1 MEIHQLRYFVAVA
14 ELLSFTKAA
23 ARCEVS
29 QPSLSQ
35 QIQKLERDLGV
46 QLLDRL
52 GKRIKLTDAGEAFY
66 ERATAVLDALD
77 DAKTCVQ
84 TSLDWQKGAITVG
97 AIHTIAPYLLPE
109 VVSRLTRRFPHAQ
122 VTVEEQLTEELLANC
137 LAGELDVGILALP
150 IAEQRLQAEGLFTEK
165 LVAAVPSSSP
175 LAKSKRVT
183 LDDVTRQPFV
193 LLDDMHCLGRQTL
206 QLCADRNCTPAVS
219 CRTAQLLTVQE
230 LVALGQ
236 GVSLVPEM
244 ATEHDRD
251 QRVVY
256 RRLDER
262 PVERE
267 IGMIWR
273 PRYRPRRLVE
283 ATLELLRELGR
294 ERAAAAKTSAS
305 AASRSSRARKPVPGR
320 ATRGGAGRRQDA

>member
-1 MEIHQLRYFVAVA
+1 MEINQLRYFVAVA

-23 ARCEVS
+23 ARCHVS

-35 QIQKLERDLGV
+35 QIQKLELDLGV

-52 GKRIKLTDAGEAFY
+52 GRRIKLTDAGDVFY
-66 ERATAVLDALD
+66 DRAAVALDAID

-97 AIHTIAPYLLPE
+97 AIHTVAPYLLPE
-109 VVSRLTRRFPHAQ
+109 VVSRLTKRFPQAQ

-137 LAGELDVGILALP
+137 LAGELDVGIVALP
-150 IAEQRLQAEGLFTEK
+150 IAEQRVRAESLFTEK
-165 LVAAVPSSSP
+165 LVAALPADSP
-175 LAKSKRVT
+175 LTKKKRLT
-183 LDDVTRQPFV
+183 LDDVTGQPFV

-206 QLCADRNCTPAVS
+206 QLCSDRNCAPAVS

-244 ATEHDRD
+244 AANRDRD
-251 QRVVY
+251 KRRVY
-256 RRLDER
+256 RTLDGP
-262 PVERE
+262 PV
-267 IGMIWR
+267 
-273 PRYRPRRLVE
+273 
-283 ATLELLRELGR
+283 
-294 ERAAAAKTSAS
+294 
-305 AASRSSRARKPVPGR
+305 
-320 ATRGGAGRRQDA
+320 

>member
-1 MEIHQLRYFVAVA
+1 MEINQLRYFVAVA

-23 ARCEVS
+23 ARCNVS

-35 QIQKLERDLGV
+35 QIQKLELDLGV

-52 GKRIKLTDAGEAFY
+52 GRRIKLTDAGDVFY
-66 ERATAVLDALD
+66 ERATAALDAIN

-84 TSLDWQKGAITVG
+84 TGLDWQKGAITVG
-97 AIHTIAPYLLPE
+97 AIHTVAPYLLPD
-109 VVSRLTRRFPHAQ
+109 VVSRLTKRFPEAQ
-122 VTVEEQLTEELLANC
+122 VTVEEQLTEELIANC
-137 LAGELDVGILALP
+137 LAGELDVGIVALP
-150 IAEQRLQAEGLFTEK
+150 ITEQRVRAESLFTEK
-165 LVAAVPSSSP
+165 LVATLPANSQ
-175 LAKSKRVT
+175 LAGAKRLT
-183 LDDVTRQPFV
+183 LRDVTSQPFV

-206 QLCADRNCTPAVS
+206 QLCADRNCAPAVS

-244 ATEHDRD
+244 AANRNRD
-251 QRVVY
+251 KRLVY
-256 RRLDER
+256 RTLDGP

-283 ATLELLRELGR
+283 AVLDLLRDFGR
-294 ERAAAAKTSAS
+294 KRVAS
-305 AASRSSRARKPVPGR
+305 
-320 ATRGGAGRRQDA
+320 

>member
-1 MEIHQLRYFVAVA
+1 MEINQLRYFVAVA

-23 ARCEVS
+23 ARCRVS

-35 QIQKLERDLGV
+35 QIQKLELDLGV

-52 GKRIKLTDAGEAFY
+52 GRRVKLTDAGDVFY
-66 ERATAVLDALD
+66 ERAAAALDAIN

-84 TSLDWQKGAITVG
+84 TSLDWRKGAITVG
-97 AIHTIAPYLLPE
+97 AIHTVAPYLLPE
-109 VVSRLTRRFPHAQ
+109 VVRRLTKRFPQAQ
-122 VTVEEQLTEELLANC
+122 VTVEEQLTEELVANC
-137 LAGELDVGILALP
+137 LAGELDVGIVALP
-150 IAEQRLQAEGLFTEK
+150 IAEQRVRSESLFTEK
-165 LVAAVPSSSP
+165 LVATVPATSP
-175 LAKSKRVT
+175 LAKESRLT
-183 LDDVTRQPFV
+183 LADITSQPFV

-206 QLCADRNCTPAVS
+206 QLCADRNCAPAVS

-244 ATEHDRD
+244 ATQTNRD
-251 QRVVY
+251 KRLVY
-256 RRLDER
+256 RTLDGP

-283 ATLELLRELGR
+283 AVLELLRDFGSKRAMAER
-294 ERAAAAKTSAS
+294 EAA
-305 AASRSSRARKPVPGR
+305 R
-320 ATRGGAGRRQDA
+320 

>member
-1 MEIHQLRYFVAVA
+1 MEINQLRYFAAVA

-23 ARCEVS
+23 ARCRVS

-35 QIQKLERDLGV
+35 QIQKLEVDLGV

-52 GKRIKLTDAGEAFY
+52 GRRIKLTDAGEVFY
-66 ERATAVLDALD
+66 ERAAVALDAID
-77 DAKTCVQ
+77 DAKTCVK
-84 TSLDWQKGAITVG
+84 SGVDWQKSAISVG

-109 VVSRLTRRFPHAQ
+109 VVRRLTKRFPQAQ
-122 VTVEEQLTEELLANC
+122 VTVEEQLTEELVANC
-137 LAGELDVGILALP
+137 LAGELDIGIVAIP
-150 IAEQRLQAEGLFTEK
+150 IAEQRVRSESLFTEK
-165 LVAAVPSSSP
+165 LVAAVPTSNP
-175 LAKSKRVT
+175 LADNKRLT
-183 LDDVTRQPFV
+183 LRDLTSQPFV

-206 QLCADRNCTPAVS
+206 QLCADRNCAPAVS

-244 ATEHDRD
+244 AASSNRD
-251 QRVVY
+251 KRLVY
-256 RRLDER
+256 RKLDGP

-283 ATLELLRELGR
+283 AVLEMLRDFGSKR
-294 ERAAAAKTSAS
+294 VTVER
-305 AASRSSRARKPVPGR
+305 
-320 ATRGGAGRRQDA
+320 

>member
-1 MEIHQLRYFVAVA
+1 MEINQLRYFVAVA

-23 ARCEVS
+23 ARCRVS

-35 QIQKLERDLGV
+35 QIQKLELDLGV

-52 GKRIKLTDAGEAFY
+52 GRRVKLTDAGDVFY
-66 ERATAVLDALD
+66 ERAAAALDAID

-84 TSLDWQKGAITVG
+84 TSLDWQKGAITIG
-97 AIHTIAPYLLPE
+97 AIHTVAPYLLPE
-109 VVSRLTRRFPHAQ
+109 VVSRLTKKFPDAQ
-122 VTVEEQLTEELLANC
+122 VMVEERLTDELIASC
-137 LAGELDVGILALP
+137 LAGELDVGLVALP
-150 IAEQRLQAEGLFTEK
+150 IAEQRVRSDSLFTEK
-165 LVAAVPSSSP
+165 LVAAIPASSP
-175 LAKSKRVT
+175 LATRARIT
-183 LDDVTRQPFV
+183 LDNLTNEPFV

-219 CRTAQLLTVQE
+219 CHTAQLLTLQE

-244 ATEHDRD
+244 AASRGGDN
-251 QRVVY
+251 RVVY
-256 RRLDER
+256 RKLQGS

-283 ATLELLRELGR
+283 AVLELLRDFGR
-294 ERAAAAKTSAS
+294 KKRANVS
-305 AASRSSRARKPVPGR
+305 
-320 ATRGGAGRRQDA
+320 

>member
-23 ARCEVS
+23 ERCRVS

-35 QIQKLERDLGV
+35 QIQKLEVDLGV

-52 GKRIKLTDAGEAFY
+52 GRRIKLTDAGDVFY
-66 ERATAVLDALD
+66 ERAAAALDAID

-84 TSLDWQKGAITVG
+84 TGLDWQKGAIAVG
-97 AIHTIAPYLLPE
+97 AIHTIAPYLLPD
-109 VVSRLTRRFPHAQ
+109 VVRRLTKRFPQAH
-122 VTVEEQLTEELLANC
+122 VTVEEQLTEELIANC
-137 LAGELDVGILALP
+137 LAGELDVAIVALP
-150 IAEQRLQAEGLFTEK
+150 IAEQRLRTESLFTEK
-165 LVAAVPSSSP
+165 LVAAVPAASP
-175 LAKSKRVT
+175 LSQSNRLT
-183 LDDVTRQPFV
+183 LRDITSQPFV

-206 QLCADRNCTPAVS
+206 QLCADRNCAPAVS

-244 ATEHDRD
+244 AAQSNRD
-251 QRVVY
+251 KRLVY
-256 RRLDER
+256 RKLAGP

-267 IGMIWR
+267 IGMMWR

-283 ATLELLRELGR
+283 AVLDLLRDFGSKRTTVER
-294 ERAAAAKTSAS
+294 EA
-305 AASRSSRARKPVPGR
+305 V
-320 ATRGGAGRRQDA
+320 RGAN

>member
-1 MEIHQLRYFVAVA
+1 MAMEINQLRYFVAVA

-23 ARCEVS
+23 ARCGVS

-35 QIQKLERDLGV
+35 QIQKLELDLGV
-46 QLLDRL
+46 QLLDRF
-52 GKRIKLTDAGEAFY
+52 GRRIKLTDAGDVFY
-66 ERATAVLDALD
+66 DRAAAALDALD

-84 TSLDWQKGAITVG
+84 TSLDWQKGAITLG
-97 AIHTIAPYLLPE
+97 AIHTVAPYLLPD
-109 VVSRLTRRFPHAQ
+109 VVRRLTKTFPQAQ
-122 VTVEEQLTEELLANC
+122 VTVEELLTEELIASC
-137 LAGELDVGILALP
+137 LAGELDVGLVALP
-150 IAEQRLQAEGLFTEK
+150 IAEQRVRAESLFTEK
-165 LVAAVPSSSP
+165 LVAAVPAQSP
-175 LAKSKRVT
+175 LAKRERLT
-183 LDDVTRQPFV
+183 LDDVTSEPFV

-206 QLCADRNCTPAVS
+206 QLCADRNCAPAVS

-244 ATEHDRD
+244 AAHGDRD
-251 QRVVY
+251 KRRVY
-256 RRLDER
+256 RGLDGA

-283 ATLELLRELGR
+283 AVIDMLRELGR
-294 ERAAAAKTSAS
+294 EKTIAPHPPAVRAKRSAQVR
-305 AASRSSRARKPVPGR
+305 SR
-320 ATRGGAGRRQDA
+320 D

>member
-1 MEIHQLRYFVAVA
+1 MEINQLRYFVAIA

-23 ARCEVS
+23 ARCNVS

-35 QIQKLERDLGV
+35 QIQKLELDLGV

-52 GKRIKLTDAGEAFY
+52 GRRIKLTDAGDVFY
-66 ERATAVLDALD
+66 ERATAALDAIN
-77 DAKTCVQ
+77 DARTCVQ
-84 TSLDWQKGAITVG
+84 TGLDWQKGAITVG
-97 AIHTIAPYLLPE
+97 AIHTVAPYLLPD
-109 VVSRLTRRFPHAQ
+109 VVSRLTKRFPEAQ
-122 VTVEEQLTEELLANC
+122 VTVEEQLTEELIANC
-137 LAGELDVGILALP
+137 LAGELDVGIVALP
-150 IAEQRLQAEGLFTEK
+150 IVEQRVRAESLFTEK
-165 LVAAVPSSSP
+165 LVATLPANSP
-175 LAKSKRVT
+175 LADAKRLT
-183 LDDVTRQPFV
+183 LRDVTSQPFV

-206 QLCADRNCTPAVS
+206 QLCADRNCAPAVS

-244 ATEHDRD
+244 AANRNRD
-251 QRVVY
+251 KRLVY
-256 RRLDER
+256 RTLDGP

-283 ATLELLRELGR
+283 AVLDLLRDFGR
-294 ERAAAAKTSAS
+294 KRVAS
-305 AASRSSRARKPVPGR
+305 
-320 ATRGGAGRRQDA
+320 

>member
-1 MEIHQLRYFVAVA
+1 MEINQLRYFVAVA

-23 ARCEVS
+23 ARCNVS

-35 QIQKLERDLGV
+35 QIQKLELGLGV

-52 GKRIKLTDAGEAFY
+52 GRRIKLTDAGDVFY
-66 ERATAVLDALD
+66 ERATAALDAIN

-84 TSLDWQKGAITVG
+84 TGLDWQKGAITVG
-97 AIHTIAPYLLPE
+97 AIHTVAPYLLPD
-109 VVSRLTRRFPHAQ
+109 VVSRLTKRFPEAQ
-122 VTVEEQLTEELLANC
+122 VTVEEQLTEELIANC
-137 LAGELDVGILALP
+137 LAGELDVGIVALP
-150 IAEQRLQAEGLFTEK
+150 IAEQRVRAESLFTEK
-165 LVAAVPSSSP
+165 LVATLPANSQ
-175 LAKSKRVT
+175 LAAAKRLT
-183 LDDVTRQPFV
+183 LRDVTSQPFV

-206 QLCADRNCTPAVS
+206 QLCADRNCAPAVS

-244 ATEHDRD
+244 AANRNRD
-251 QRVVY
+251 KRLVY
-256 RRLDER
+256 RTLDGP

-283 ATLELLRELGR
+283 AVLDLLRDFGR
-294 ERAAAAKTSAS
+294 KRVAS
-305 AASRSSRARKPVPGR
+305 
-320 ATRGGAGRRQDA
+320 

>member
-1 MEIHQLRYFVAVA
+1 MEINQLRYFVAVA

-23 ARCEVS
+23 ARCHVS

-35 QIQKLERDLGV
+35 QIQKLEVDLGV

-52 GKRIKLTDAGEAFY
+52 GRRIKLTDAGDVFY
-66 ERATAVLDALD
+66 ERAAAALDAID

-84 TSLDWQKGAITVG
+84 TGLDWQKGAITVG
-97 AIHTIAPYLLPE
+97 AIHTIAPYLLPD
-109 VVSRLTRRFPHAQ
+109 VVRRLTKRFPQAQ
-122 VTVEEQLTEELLANC
+122 VTVEELLTEELIANC
-137 LAGELDVGILALP
+137 LAGELDVGIVALP
-150 IAEQRLQAEGLFTEK
+150 IAEQRVRAESLFTEK
-165 LVAAVPSSSP
+165 LVAAVPASSL
-175 LAKSKRVT
+175 LAKASRLT
-183 LDDVTRQPFV
+183 LRDVTSQPFV

-206 QLCADRNCTPAVS
+206 QLCADRNCAPAVS

-244 ATEHDRD
+244 AANSNRD
-251 QRVVY
+251 KRLVY
-256 RRLDER
+256 RKLDGP

-273 PRYRPRRLVE
+273 PRFRPRRLVE
-283 ATLELLRELGR
+283 AVLELMRDFGS
-294 ERAAAAKTSAS
+294 K
-305 AASRSSRARKPVPGR
+305 R
-320 ATRGGAGRRQDA
+320 ATAEREAVRSAR

>member
-1 MEIHQLRYFVAVA
+1 MEINQLRYFVAVA

-23 ARCEVS
+23 ARCQVS

-35 QIQKLERDLGV
+35 QIQKLELDLGV

-52 GKRIKLTDAGEAFY
+52 GRRVKLTDAGGVFY
-66 ERATAVLDALD
+66 ERAAAALDAIS

-84 TSLDWQKGAITVG
+84 DSLDWQKGAIAVG
-97 AIHTIAPYLLPE
+97 AIHTVAPYLLPD
-109 VVSRLTRRFPHAQ
+109 VVRRLTKKFPQAQ
-122 VTVEEQLTEELLANC
+122 VTVEEQLTEELVANC

-150 IAEQRLQAEGLFTEK
+150 IAEQRVRTESLFTEK
-165 LVAAVPSSSP
+165 LVAALPADSA
-175 LAKSKRVT
+175 LAKEKRLT
-183 LDDVTRQPFV
+183 LGDVTSQPFV

-206 QLCADRNCTPAVS
+206 QLCADRDCTPVVS

-244 ATEHDRD
+244 ATRRNRD
-251 QRVVY
+251 KRLVY
-256 RRLDER
+256 RRLVGP

-267 IGMIWR
+267 IGVVWR

-283 ATLELLRELGR
+283 AVLELLRDLGR
-294 ERAAAAKTSAS
+294 KRLTAA
-305 AASRSSRARKPVPGR
+305 R
-320 ATRGGAGRRQDA
+320 

>member
-1 MEIHQLRYFVAVA
+1 MEINQLRYFVAVA

-23 ARCEVS
+23 ARCHVS

-35 QIQKLERDLGV
+35 QIQKLELDLGV

-52 GKRIKLTDAGEAFY
+52 GRRIKLTDAGDVLY
-66 ERATAVLDALD
+66 ERAAAALDAID

-109 VVSRLTRRFPHAQ
+109 VVRRLTKRFPQAQ
-122 VTVEEQLTEELLANC
+122 VTVEEQLTEQLLANC
-137 LAGELDVGILALP
+137 LAGELDVGLVALP
-150 IAEQRLQAEGLFTEK
+150 IAEQRVRAESLFTEK
-165 LVAAVPSSSP
+165 LVAALPANSP
-175 LAKSKRVT
+175 LAKKKRLT
-183 LDDVTRQPFV
+183 LDDVTGQPFV

-206 QLCADRNCTPAVS
+206 QLCADHNCAPAVS

-244 ATEHDRD
+244 AANRNRD
-251 QRVVY
+251 KRCVY
-256 RRLDER
+256 RTLDGP

-283 ATLELLRELGR
+283 AVLGLLREFGNKR
-294 ERAAAAKTSAS
+294 VTAA
-305 AASRSSRARKPVPGR
+305 R
-320 ATRGGAGRRQDA
+320 

>member
-1 MEIHQLRYFVAVA
+1 MEINQLRYFVAVA

-23 ARCEVS
+23 ARCHVS

-35 QIQKLERDLGV
+35 QIQKLELDLGV

-52 GKRIKLTDAGEAFY
+52 GRRIKLTDAGDVFY
-66 ERATAVLDALD
+66 ERATAALDAIN

-84 TSLDWQKGAITVG
+84 TGLDWQKGAITVG
-97 AIHTIAPYLLPE
+97 AIHTIAPYLLPD
-109 VVSRLTRRFPHAQ
+109 VVSRLTKRFPHAQ
-122 VTVEEQLTEELLANC
+122 VTVEEQLTEELIANC
-137 LAGELDVGILALP
+137 LAGELDVGIVALP
-150 IAEQRLQAEGLFTEK
+150 IAERRLRAESLFTEK
-165 LVAAVPSSSP
+165 LVAAVPTSSP
-175 LAKSKRVT
+175 LAGRNRLT
-183 LDDVTRQPFV
+183 LRDVTSQPFV

-206 QLCADRNCTPAVS
+206 QLCADRNCAPAVS

-244 ATEHDRD
+244 AANRNRD
-251 QRVVY
+251 KRVVY
-256 RRLDER
+256 RTLNGP

-283 ATLELLRELGR
+283 ATLELLRDFGR
-294 ERAAAAKTSAS
+294 KRIAS
-305 AASRSSRARKPVPGR
+305 
-320 ATRGGAGRRQDA
+320 

>member
-1 MEIHQLRYFVAVA
+1 MEINQLRYFVAVA

-23 ARCEVS
+23 ARCHVS

-35 QIQKLERDLGV
+35 QIQKLELDLGV

-52 GKRIKLTDAGEAFY
+52 GRRIKLTDAGEAFY
-66 ERATAVLDALD
+66 DRATAALDAIN

-97 AIHTIAPYLLPE
+97 AIHTIAPYLLPD
-109 VVSRLTRRFPHAQ
+109 VVRRLTKRFPLAQ
-122 VTVEEQLTEELLANC
+122 VTVEEQLTEELVANC
-137 LAGELDVGILALP
+137 LAGELDVGIVALP
-150 IAEQRLQAEGLFTEK
+150 IAEQRVRAESLFTEK
-165 LVAAVPSSSP
+165 LVAAVPTDSS
-175 LAKSKRVT
+175 LARNSRLT
-183 LDDVTRQPFV
+183 LDDVTSEPFV

-206 QLCADRNCTPAVS
+206 QLCADRNCAPAVS

-244 ATEHDRD
+244 AANRNRD
-251 QRVVY
+251 KRVVY
-256 RRLDER
+256 RSLDGP

-283 ATLELLRELGR
+283 AVLELLRDFGR
-294 ERAAAAKTSAS
+294 KR
-305 AASRSSRARKPVPGR
+305 V
-320 ATRGGAGRRQDA
+320 AG